1 MAFNSSQI
9 QEIIKKFQTKEL
21 DTGSTEVQVALLT
34 YKINDL
40 TEHFKV
46 HKKDYHGRRG
56 LIAMV
61 NGRLNFFHSQLLSY
75 LKRKNFDGYVNLI
88 KELELRK

>member
-1 MAFNSSQI
+1 MALTSPQI

-40 TEHFKV
+40 TEHFKT

-56 LIAMV
+56 LISMV
-61 NGRLNFFHSQLLSY
+61 NKRKKLLSY

>member
-1 MAFNSSQI
+1 MALNSSQV
-9 QEIIKKFQTKEL
+9 QEIIKNFQRKEL

-56 LIAMV
+56 LISMV
-61 NGRLNFFHSQLLSY
+61 NRRKKLLNY
-75 LKRKNFDGYVNLI
+75 LKKKNFDGYVKLI

>member
-61 NGRLNFFHSQLLSY
+61 NRRKKLLSY